1 MLWLPVWINVTLA
14 PNKLWVLLSFFFHC
28 FFLPL
33 LGHQLWYREIVT
45 KILLQWWKL
54 TVSVLLVKCNFD
66 PQANKANLLF
76 VFMRFEILVVSL
88 TLVTLS
94 LSWINFYFLL
104 ILFPAFFFHFL
115 FSHSPLISSPV
126 FSLPVL
132 NSGYP
137 LAPERTVMFP
147 ICLHLAETEWI
158 RASPKQEQEKSSH
171 SRWHDL
177 LIFHSP

>member
-28 FFLPL
+28 VALPL

-66 PQANKANLLF
+66 PQANKANVLF

-94 LSWINFYFLL
+94 LSLSLMNQ
-104 ILFPAFFFHFL
+104 FL
-115 FSHSPLISSPV
+115 FSSYSLSSFLLSFPFLPLSSHF
-126 FSLPVL
+126 FS
-132 NSGYP
+132 
-137 LAPERTVMFP
+137 
-147 ICLHLAETEWI
+147 CLLL
-158 RASPKQEQEKSSH
+158 ASPKLWIPTGPRENSHVSNMSPFSRDGMNQSKSKT
-171 SRWHDL
+171 RAGKV
-177 LIFHSP
+177 IT